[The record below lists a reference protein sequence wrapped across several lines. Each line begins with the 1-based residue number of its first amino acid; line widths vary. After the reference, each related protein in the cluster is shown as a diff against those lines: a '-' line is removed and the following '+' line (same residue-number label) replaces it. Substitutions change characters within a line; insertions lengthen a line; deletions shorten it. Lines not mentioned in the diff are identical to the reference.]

1 MLTQKIISNVS
12 KPCYKCMNFQKNKCM
27 IFYKFIIKSYES
39 ANINTLTVEPEVASK
54 VRETKCGPE
63 GKYFVD
69 MDVT

>member
-1 MLTQKIISNVS
+1 
-12 KPCYKCMNFQKNKCM
+12 MNFQKNKCM

-39 ANINTLTVEPEVASK
+39 ANSNTLTVEPEFASK